1 MSNMQFAGIITARGG
16 STRLPRKNILPLC
29 GKPLIAYTIQAAL
42 ASSHLDR
49 VIVST
54 DDDEV
59 AQVSLAFGAEVPFRR
74 PAELATA
81 EARSV
86 DVILHAMDWLKQ
98 HEDYEPEYIVLLQ
111 PTCPLRTAQHID
123 EAIELCLERDADSV
137 VALCK
142 TKHHPYWLKVLDA
155 DGRIHHIMQID
166 RHKYHQKQV
175 MPTVY
180 ASNSSIFVVRS
191 CVLRERRG
199 FYTDRSYAYLMDAS
213 VSIDIDDEWDFRLA
227 ELILQSQ
234 KGY

>member
-1 MSNMQFAGIITARGG
+1 M
-16 STRLPRKNILPLC
+16 PRKNLLPLC
-29 GKPLIAYTIQAAL
+29 GKPLIAYTIEAAL

-54 DDDEV
+54 DDDEI
-59 AQVSLAFGAEVPFRR
+59 AKISLAFGAEVPFRR

-86 DVILHAMDWLKQ
+86 DAILHTMDWLKQ

-166 RHKYHQKQV
+166 RHKYHQKQA
-175 MPTVY
+175 MPPVY
-180 ASNSSIFVVRS
+180 ASNSSIFVVRG
-191 CVLRERRG
+191 CVLRERWG
-199 FYTDRSYAYLMDAS
+199 FYTDRSYGYLMDAS
-213 VSIDIDDEWDFRLA
+213 VSIDIDDEWDFHLA
-227 ELILQSQ
+227 ELLLQSR
-234 KGY
+234 KSS